1 MKHEYLKRAST
12 WDVVYSIN
20 MGIACLIAYAIMT
33 WILVSSTSRDDD
45 LLGGMWAAVAAAFV
59 FRDTRA
65 HSLSAGIA
73 RLIATSVSFALCLLY
88 LSFVSPS
95 AVGIPI
101 LVAAGTLVMIASRR
115 REDIVTTAITTI
127 VVMVVA
133 IISPEHAWH
142 QPLLRFLDTVIG
154 IGVGVT
160 CKWAASIIFAK
171 LQREGV
177 EMDAT
182 ER

>member
-1 MKHEYLKRAST
+1 MKHHYLKRASA
-12 WDVVYSIN
+12 WDVVYSIS
-20 MGIACLIAYAIMT
+20 MGIACLTAYAIMT
-33 WILVSSTSRDDD
+33 LILVSSTSRDDD

-73 RLIATSVSFALCLLY
+73 RLSATCVSFAICSLY

-101 LVAAGTLVMIASRR
+101 LVAAGTLAMIASRR
-115 REDIVTTAITTI
+115 SEDIVTTAITTI

-133 IISPEHAWH
+133 IINPEHARH
-142 QPLLRFLDTVIG
+142 QPLLRFLDTVTG
-154 IGVGVT
+154 IGVGVSF
-160 CKWAASIIFAK
+160 KWAASIMFAK